1 MTSENPSTTEEL
13 EAQIEVQRDQLAQTV
28 EQLGAKFDLR
38 SRVREQL
45 SRARTEHV
53 VAVIG
58 GLAVMIGAMVW
69 WRRGS

>member
-1 MTSENPSTTEEL
+1 MTTENPSTTEEL

-28 EQLGAKFDLR
+28 EQLGAKLDLK

-53 VAVIG
+53 VAIIG
-58 GLAVMIGAMVW
+58 GLVLIGAMVW

>member
-28 EQLGAKFDLR
+28 EQLGAKLDLK

-53 VAVIG
+53 VAIIG
-58 GLAVMIGAMVW
+58 GLVLIGAMVW